1 MIKEAL
7 NKIKS
12 ELPPHVKLVAV
23 SKYHPL
29 ESIIEA
35 YDAGQR
41 IFAESRAQEL
51 HSKIQKIEK
60 QRLKDENFLK
70 DISFHFIGHLQR
82 NKLKLVL
89 PYVDLVESVD
99 SVRLLTAIQKWAA
112 SEDKII
118 NVLLQLHI
126 AEEES
131 KQGLTKEEILSILDE
146 AESYPNVRFKGL
158 MGMATFTE
166 DVDKIK
172 SEFQTISNFFSLIK
186 EKYKALPLEELSI
199 GMSGDYSIAI
209 DYGSTMIRLGTI
221 IFGSR

>member
-1 MIKEAL
+1 M
-7 NKIKS
+7 
-12 ELPPHVKLVAV
+12 
-23 SKYHPL
+23 
-29 ESIIEA
+29 
-35 YDAGQR
+35 
-41 IFAESRAQEL
+41 
-51 HSKIQKIEK
+51 
-60 QRLKDENFLK
+60 
-70 DISFHFIGHLQR
+70 
-82 NKLKLVL
+82 